1 MNALKDIIKSMELA
15 VEREQGNPMSYLQ
28 LPMYTV
34 ETILAALKQSSAIPW
49 PEGSAWS
56 EAPMGAY
63 ARAVDKN
70 GACYFYLMAFDID
83 RHGGETQYCGEII
96 DMTGVNWKETL
107 EFNPSLKSEQV

>member
-1 MNALKDIIKSMELA
+1 MKYIQDIIKSMELA

-34 ETILAALKQSSAIPW
+34 ETILAALKQSSPIPW
-49 PEGSAWS
+49 PEEAAWS
-56 EAPMGAY
+56 KAPIGAY

-83 RHGGETQYCGEII
+83 RHGGETQYCGVIE
-96 DMTGVNWKETL
+96 DMTGIDWEKSL